1 MDIYN
6 LKRIISHLADIQDM
20 RLELLINPKCHSN
33 PKMNI
38 KPNGNIQ
45 ARVQRAKIEDLG
57 IIED

>member
-6 LKRIISHLADIQDM
+6 LKRIIRHLADIQDM
-20 RLELLINPKCHSN
+20 RLELLTNKKCNSN
-33 PKMNI
+33 LKTNI
-38 KPNGNIQ
+38 KLNGNIQ

>member
-6 LKRIISHLADIQDM
+6 LKRIIRHLADIQDM
-20 RLELLINPKCHSN
+20 RLELLTNQKCNFN

-38 KPNGNIQ
+38 KPNSNIQ